1 MEFYSKFCYAR
12 EKYFESMQEMKDL
25 ILSELDRNNGE
36 IILPRFDDIG
46 ETPDSVWT
54 TLHVYVTPLK
64 GEITG
69 IYKGDKDKV
78 IIESVD
84 EYGNAM
90 LSSTMFPD
98 NHIDVCDFITIYRYF
113 EDKKMRSSMINN

>member
-46 ETPDSVWT
+46 
-54 TLHVYVTPLK
+54 
-64 GEITG
+64 
-69 IYKGDKDKV
+69 
-78 IIESVD
+78 
-84 EYGNAM
+84 
-90 LSSTMFPD
+90 
-98 NHIDVCDFITIYRYF
+98 
-113 EDKKMRSSMINN
+113 